1 MSKNRSQNILLA
13 EIMVAVL
20 FFALCSTVILE
31 VFVTAKEYSGRAEA
45 ESEAMLI
52 AQDLAEQFY
61 AADDAEALLQEKGFI
76 IQNDIWTAELNG
88 YTLAVETAE
97 ESTEAGILRTAQI
110 SISLEEDML
119 AGLPVARYIPGGV
132 SE

>member
-119 AGLPVARYIPGGV
+119 AGLPVVRYVPGGV